1 VSSIFM
7 SLASFRE
14 PELRDTILS
23 ALENAKHP
31 ENVHFGVYSQA
42 DGDEHPDLSDI
53 PNLVECVVPA
63 SEARGPGY
71 ARAQVADL
79 YGGQDYFLQIDAHSV
94 FPKDWDEKTIKLY
107 KRIQK
112 EQKQKKVI
120 ISFWGK
126 PYRRDK
132 NNKIILNE
140 YESTKIPKNGI
151 PQAGKWQVNEPHKT
165 ECAPYNGVWIGGRT
179 PLEKD
184 EKYYGESAVA
194 LGGFIFA
201 TADIIDDVPY
211 DPQIAWHGE
220 EFGFSLRAYTHG
232 WKIYSPREVLLY
244 HNYERHGN
252 PRVWDNNP
260 EWDLMQTKGKE
271 RIYNM
276 ILKPG
281 NQGKFGVGSAE
292 LLKQYCKT
300 FYPHLIVEAQK
311 ARNETLR
318 EEKRRATLAK
328 RKEQRRKY
336 FNNNEKLVKERERQR
351 IKEKQERM
359 DKIKEKKRLQKNKAK
374 QLEQEKKAFRRL
386 AKEEI
391 KKKEID
397 NPLSSNK
404 LTIEERKDISNKV
417 REAKT
422 LPDPEPQKYNS
433 DRHR

>member
-1 VSSIFM
+1 MSSIFM

-63 SEARGPGY
+63 SEAKGPGY

-79 YGGQDYFLQIDAHSV
+79 YGGQDYFLQIDAHSI
-94 FPKDWDEKTIKLY
+94 FPKDWDEKTINLY
-107 KRIQK
+107 KKIQK

-126 PYRRDK
+126 PYTRDK
-132 NNKIILNE
+132 KGNILL
-140 YESTKIPKNGI
+140 
-151 PQAGKWQVNEPHKT
+151 GKWENGEWPVNVPHKT
-165 ECAPYNGVWIGGRT
+165 ECVPHGGVWIGGRT
-179 PLEKD
+179 PLEKS
-184 EKYYGESAVA
+184 EKYYGEAAVA

-201 TADIIDDVPY
+201 TADILDEIPY
-211 DPQIAWHGE
+211 DAEIAWHGE
-220 EFGFSLRAYTHG
+220 EFGFSLRAYTRG

-244 HNYERHGN
+244 HNYSRHGN
-252 PRVWDNNP
+252 PRVWDDNP
-260 EWDLMQTKGKE
+260 KWEAMQIKGRE
-271 RIYNM
+271 RIYQM
-276 ILKPG
+276 ILKP
-281 NQGKFGVGSAE
+281 E
-292 LLKQYCKT
+292 LLGEYGIGSKT
-300 FYPHLIVEAQK
+300 LLAEYSKKFYPYLVVEAQK
-311 ARNETLR
+311 QYGAGLR
-318 EEKRRATLAK
+318 EEKRKATLESK
-328 RKEQRRKY
+328 RAERRKY
-336 FNNNEKLVKERERQR
+336 FNNNEKLVKQRRQR
-351 IKEKQERM
+351 RIDAKQEEMEKVR
-359 DKIKEKKRLQKNKAK
+359 EKKRLQKRKAK
-374 QLEQEKKAFRRL
+374 EFAQDKKAFKKL

>member
-1 VSSIFM
+1 M

-63 SEARGPGY
+63 SEAKGPGY

-94 FPKDWDEKTIKLY
+94 FPKDWDVKTINLY
-107 KRIQK
+107 KKIQK
-112 EQKQKKVI
+112 EQSHEKII

-140 YESTKIPKNGI
+140 YESTAIPKNGI

-165 ECAPYNGVWIGGRT
+165 ECVPYGGVWIGGRT

-201 TADIIDDVPY
+201 TADILDDVPY
-211 DPQIAWHGE
+211 DPTIAWHGE
-220 EFGFSLRAYTHG
+220 EFGFSLRAYTNG

-260 EWDLMQTKGKE
+260 EWELMQIKGREK
-271 RIYNM
+271 IYNM

-281 NQGKFGVGSAE
+281 RQGKFGVGSAE

-300 FYPHLIVEAQK
+300 FYPYLVVEAQK
-311 ARNETLR
+311 ARNESLR

-336 FNNNEKLVKERERQR
+336 FNSNEKLVKERRQQR
-351 IKEKQERM
+351 LDAKQEEMERVR
-359 DKIKEKKRLQKNKAK
+359 EKKRSQKRKAK
-374 QLEQEKKAFRRL
+374 EFAQDKKAFKRL

-404 LTIEERKDISNKV
+404 LTVEERKDISNKV